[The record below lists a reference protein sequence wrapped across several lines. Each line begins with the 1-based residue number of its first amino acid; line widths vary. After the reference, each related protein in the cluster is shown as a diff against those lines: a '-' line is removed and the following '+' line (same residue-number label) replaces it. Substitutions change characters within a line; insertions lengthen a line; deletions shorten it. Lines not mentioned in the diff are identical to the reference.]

1 MIAILQDHTLQIV
14 VASAVV
20 TVEIGSTLA
29 DVAAEG
35 DCLLSGLNILIV
47 VFAEPGVAV
56 RT

>member
-1 MIAILQDHTLQIV
+1 MIAILQGHTLQIV

-35 DCLLSGLNILIV
+35 DCLLSGLSILIV